1 MIRVLLVDDDPMVR
15 TGLRMILATDPELE
29 IVAEA
34 GDGEQGLAAI
44 AEHHPD
50 VVLSDI
56 RMPVLDGIAL
66 VERNAPD
73 GPPVLVL
80 TTFNTDDYVLRA
92 LQRGA
97 KGFLLKDADP
107 PEMIAAI
114 RAVYAGRPALSPAVT
129 ETLITAATQTPAA
142 DEDARAAVAE
152 LTAREREVAV
162 LVAGG
167 LTNAEIAER
176 LYMSLATVKANLT
189 RIFTKLGVDNRVA
202 AAMRI
207 RDAGF

>member
-1 MIRVLLVDDDPMVR
+1 MIRILLVDDDPMVR
-15 TGLRMILATDPELE
+15 TGLRMVLAIDPELE

-34 GDGEQGLAAI
+34 ADGAQGLAAI
-44 AEHHPD
+44 AEHRPD
-50 VVLSDI
+50 VVLCDI

-66 VERNAPD
+66 VEQNAPD

-80 TTFNTDDYVLRA
+80 TTFNTDDYVVRA

-97 KGFLLKDADP
+97 RGFLLKDADP

-114 RAVYAGRPALSPAVT
+114 RAVHAGRPALSPAVT
-129 ETLITAATQTPAA
+129 ETLIAAATQARPS
-142 DEDARAAVAE
+142 DEVATAAVAE
-152 LTAREREVAV
+152 LTAREREVAA
-162 LVAGG
+162 LLARG
-167 LTNAEIAER
+167 LTNAEIGER
-176 LYMSLATVKANLT
+176 LYLSLATVKANLT

-207 RDAGF
+207 RDAGL